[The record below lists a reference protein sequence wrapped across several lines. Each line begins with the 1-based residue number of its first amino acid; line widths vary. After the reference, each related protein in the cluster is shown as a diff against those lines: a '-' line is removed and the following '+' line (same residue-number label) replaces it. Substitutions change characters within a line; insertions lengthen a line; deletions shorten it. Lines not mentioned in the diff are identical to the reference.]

1 MTGMSRNPE
10 AIAEAIRKAQRI
22 AVCSHVNPDG
32 DTLGCA
38 TAMRLALIQLGKEV
52 SLFCDG
58 KVPDTLSFLPGA
70 EEIRRPEGNEE
81 SFDLMLAVDVS
92 DEERLGTCARLKA
105 RCAHTAQIDHHP
117 TNPLFMEVNSVDG
130 EAPAAAVLIYEQLKV
145 LGVPMTGE
153 IARCL
158 YTGISTDTG
167 NFSFA
172 STNAECFGIMSDL
185 MQHEL
190 PLSELNRILFRVR
203 PMPQVK
209 LLGRALCSLQYYENG
224 RVAVM
229 KLTRRDFEACHA
241 LSEHADTI
249 VNFGLDTFGTRMA
262 LLAREDDQNRI
273 KFSLR
278 AKEPETINDVAQA
291 FGGGGHPQAA
301 GITMDGPL
309 DEAVDRVLQ
318 AMIRKLKSN
327 DLPEQQTTNQST

>member
-1 MTGMSRNPE
+1 MTALSRNPE
-10 AIAEAIRKAQRI
+10 AIAEAIRNARRI

-38 TAMRLALIQLGKEV
+38 TAMRLGLLTLGREV

-58 KVPDTLSFLPGA
+58 KVPDTLLFLPGA
-70 EEIRRPEGNEE
+70 EEIRRPGPKEGP
-81 SFDLMLAVDVS
+81 FDLMLAVDVS
-92 DEERLGTCARLKA
+92 DEPRLGACAELKA
-105 RCAHTAQIDHHP
+105 VSAHTAQIDHHP

-130 EAPAAAVLIYEQLKV
+130 EAPAAAILVYEQLKV
-145 LGVPMTGE
+145 LGVPMTKE
-153 IARCL
+153 IAECL

-172 STNAECFGIMSDL
+172 ATNAECFRIMSEL
-185 MQHEL
+185 MEHEL
-190 PLSELNRILFRVR
+190 PLAELNRILFRGR

-209 LLGRALCSLQYYENG
+209 LLGRALSSLEYFENG
-224 RVAVM
+224 RIATM
-229 KLTRRDFEACHA
+229 KLTRKDFEACGA

-249 VNFGLDTFGTRMA
+249 VNFGLETFGTRMA
-262 LLAREDDQNRI
+262 LLAREDDGGRI

-278 AKEPETINDVAQA
+278 AKEPDAVNDVAVA

-309 DEAVDRVLQ
+309 DEAVAKVLR
-318 AMIRKLKSN
+318 AMIRKLTENKN
-327 DLPEQQTTNQST
+327 